1 MDVNAEK
8 EEIKQLAKTKLE
20 TASLEFINYR
30 DNYTDKKGP
39 SDKYCPKMLDVLNA
53 IKEYYEKTGSHA
65 VIDGLSFTAVMDAI
79 ITCCGYSIS
88 GDYKLPPV
96 IQELAQLRDITRVNA
111 GKEIEEKKTDD
122 NPYPYNEKLSYKHMI
137 EKILSKD
144 SKYVS
149 ENGKQIRTIFFIIH
163 SGFKTGFKKVF
174 KIFGK
179 PRTSPISTDPKG
191 VLICRFRQAIANFFD
206 YYCIE
211 YTTTDNYD
219 ESKNDCNTGAMNTA
233 ADLQLEDAIQ
243 YNLELDERRAANKAA
258 AAEAAALLVTPA
270 AGGKSS
276 RRRKSYKTT
285 RRNNKNKKQYRKKRN
300 TKKRKKTNHKRRH

>member
-1 MDVNAEK
+1 MDNSDYLK
-8 EEIKQLAKTKLE
+8 ESLKTKLE
-20 TASLEFINYR
+20 TESREFIKYR
-30 DNYTDKKGP
+30 DKYTANEVE
-39 SDKYCPKMLDVLNA
+39 SNEYCPKMLEVLNA
-53 IKEYYEKTGSHA
+53 IKEYYEKTSSYA
-65 VIDGLSFTAVMDAI
+65 VIDDLSFTAVMDAI
-79 ITCCGYSIS
+79 ITCCGYSS
-88 GDYKLPPV
+88 SNDPNLPPV
-96 IQELAQLRDITRVNA
+96 IQELAQLRDITKVNA
-111 GKEIEEKKTDD
+111 RKEREEKKTDD
-122 NPYPYNEKLSYKHMI
+122 NPYPDNEKLSYKHMI

-179 PRTSPISTDPKG
+179 PRTRPIFTDPKG
-191 VLICRFRQAIANFFD
+191 VLICRFRQAIENFFRF
-206 YYCIE
+206 YGIIHI
-211 YTTTDNYD
+211 TTDNYD
-219 ESKNDCNTGAMNTA
+219 KSKNDCNTAPMNAA

-243 YNLELDERRAANKAA
+243 YNLELDKRRAANKAA